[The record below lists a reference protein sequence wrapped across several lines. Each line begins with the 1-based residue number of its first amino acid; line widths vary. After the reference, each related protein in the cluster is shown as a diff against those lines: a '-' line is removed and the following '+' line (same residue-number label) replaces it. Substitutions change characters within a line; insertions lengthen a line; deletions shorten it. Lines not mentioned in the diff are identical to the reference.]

1 MKKMKPVLAIIL
13 FFVILIALMN
23 ATFIVDESNQAIITQ
38 FGRPVGDP
46 VNEPGVHFKMP
57 FMHDVQYFD
66 KRFLEW
72 NGDPNQVPTKDKKF
86 IFVDSFARWR
96 ITDPLQFFRRLN
108 DERGAQSR
116 LDDILDGETRNAI
129 ASHDLVELV
138 RTTNRSP
145 EIDTLMIANDT
156 DEILAR
162 IEIGRERIQALILA
176 NANARAA
183 DLGIEILD
191 FRLKS
196 INYVADVQERV
207 YERMVSERNRI
218 AEMFRSEGQGEAF
231 RIAGEKDRE
240 LNRIYSEAERSA
252 QEIRGRAD
260 AEAAAIYTSAYN
272 RSAQSRDLYE
282 FMKTMETYVNTFD
295 KETTVILSTRSEFY
309 RYLMGSGGR

>member
-1 MKKMKPVLAIIL
+1 MKKMMPL
-13 FFVILIALMN
+13 FYVILIVIAVI
-23 ATFIVDESNQAIITQ
+23 ATFSSTFVVEETNQAIITQ
-38 FGRPVGDP
+38 FGRPVGVP
-46 VNEPGVHFKMP
+46 INEPGVHFKVP
-57 FMHDVQYFD
+57 FIQDVQFFD

-72 NGDPNQVPTKDKKF
+72 DGDPNQVPTKDKKF
-86 IFVDSFARWR
+86 IFVDSFARWK
-96 ITDPLQFFRRLN
+96 ITDPLQFFRRLR

-129 ASHDLVELV
+129 ASHDLVEIV
-138 RTTNRSP
+138 RTTNREP
-145 EIDTLMIANDT
+145 ELDTLIMDMS
-156 DEILAR
+156 DEELLER
-162 IEIGRERIQALILA
+162 IEIGRESIQKLILQ
-176 NANARAA
+176 NANARAS

-196 INYVADVQERV
+196 INYVSDVQTRV

-240 LNRIYSEAERSA
+240 LFEIYSEAEKTA

-260 AEAAAIYTSAYN
+260 ARAASVYASAYN
-272 RSAQSRDLYE
+272 RSTQSRDLYD

-295 KETTVILSTRSEFY
+295 ENTTVVLSTRSEFY
-309 RYLMGSGGR
+309 KYLMGL

>member
-1 MKKMKPVLAIIL
+1 MKKLKPILYLVLIVIGIIAT
-13 FFVILIALMN
+13 FS
-23 ATFIVDESNQAIITQ
+23 ATFIVEETNQAIITQ
-38 FGRPVGDP
+38 FGRPVGVP
-46 VNEPGVHFKMP
+46 INEPGVHLKVP
-57 FMHDVQYFD
+57 FIQDVQFFD

-72 NGDPNQVPTKDKKF
+72 DGDPNQVPTKDKKF

-96 ITDPLQFFRRLN
+96 ITDPLQFFRRLR

-138 RTTNRSP
+138 RTTNREP
-145 EIDTLMIANDT
+145 ELDTLIMDMS
-156 DEILAR
+156 EEELLER
-162 IEIGRERIQALILA
+162 IEIGRERIQEVILSTA
-176 NANARAA
+176 NERAK

-196 INYVADVQERV
+196 INYVGDVQQRV
-207 YERMVSERNRI
+207 YERMISERNRI

-240 LNRIYSEAERSA
+240 LFLIYSEAERQA

-260 AEAAAIYTSAYN
+260 ARAASIYASAYN
-272 RSAQSRDLYE
+272 RSAQARDLYD

-295 KETTVILSTRSEFY
+295 ENTTIVLSTRSDFY
-309 RYLMGSGGR
+309 KYLMGL

>member
-1 MKKMKPVLAIIL
+1 MKKIKPLLYLIL
-13 FFVILIALMN
+13 MVVAVI
-23 ATFIVDESNQAIITQ
+23 ATFSATFVVEETNQAIVTQ
-38 FGRPVGDP
+38 FGRPVGEPIND
-46 VNEPGVHFKMP
+46 PGVHFKVP
-57 FMHDVQYFD
+57 FIQDVQFFD

-72 NGDPNQVPTKDKKF
+72 DGDPNQVPTKDKKF

-96 ITDPLQFFRRLN
+96 ITDPLQFFRRLR

-129 ASHDLVELV
+129 ASHDLVEIV
-138 RTTNRSP
+138 RTTNREP
-145 EIDTLMIANDT
+145 ALDTLIMDMS
-156 DEILAR
+156 EEELLER
-162 IEIGRERIQALILA
+162 IEIGRESIQKLILQSA
-176 NANARAA
+176 NDRAS

-196 INYVADVQERV
+196 INYVSDVQTRV

-240 LNRIYSEAERSA
+240 LFQIYSEAEKTA

-260 AEAAAIYTSAYN
+260 ARAASIYASAYN
-272 RSAQSRDLYE
+272 RSTQSRDLYD

-295 KETTVILSTRSEFY
+295 ENTTVVLSTRSEFY
-309 RYLMGSGGR
+309 KYLMGL

>member
-1 MKKMKPVLAIIL
+1 MKKLKPLL
-13 FFVILIALMN
+13 YLILIVVAVI
-23 ATFIVDESNQAIITQ
+23 ATFSGTFVVEETNQAIITQ
-38 FGRPVGDP
+38 FGRPVGEPIYD
-46 VNEPGVHFKMP
+46 PGVHFKVP
-57 FMHDVQYFD
+57 FIQDVQFFD

-72 NGDPNQVPTKDKKF
+72 DGDPNQVPTKDKKF
-86 IFVDSFARWR
+86 IFVDSFARWK
-96 ITDPLQFFRRLN
+96 ITDPLQFFRRLR

-138 RTTNRSP
+138 RTTNREP
-145 EIDTLMIANDT
+145 ELDTLLMDMND
-156 DEILAR
+156 EELLER
-162 IEIGRERIQALILA
+162 IDIGRESIQKLILQ
-176 NANARAA
+176 NANARAS

-196 INYVADVQERV
+196 INYVSDVQTRV

-218 AEMFRSEGQGEAF
+218 AEMFKSEGQGEAF

-240 LNRIYSEAERSA
+240 LFQIYSEAEKTA

-260 AEAAAIYTSAYN
+260 ARAASIYASAYN
-272 RSAQSRDLYE
+272 RSTQSRDLYG

-295 KETTVILSTRSEFY
+295 ENTTVVLSTRSDFY
-309 RYLMGSGGR
+309 KYLMGL

>member
-1 MKKMKPVLAIIL
+1 MKKIKPLL
-13 FFVILIALMN
+13 YLILIVVAVI
-23 ATFIVDESNQAIITQ
+23 ATFSGTFVVEETNQAIITQ
-38 FGRPVGDP
+38 FGRPVGEPIYD
-46 VNEPGVHFKMP
+46 PGVHFKVP
-57 FMHDVQYFD
+57 FIQDVQFFD

-72 NGDPNQVPTKDKKF
+72 DGDPNQVPTKDKKF
-86 IFVDSFARWR
+86 IFVDSFARWK
-96 ITDPLQFFRRLN
+96 ITDPLQFFRRLR

-138 RTTNRSP
+138 RTTNREP
-145 EIDTLMIANDT
+145 ELDTLLMDMS
-156 DEILAR
+156 DEELLER
-162 IEIGRERIQALILA
+162 IDIGRESIQKLILQ
-176 NANARAA
+176 NANARAS

-196 INYVADVQERV
+196 INYVSDVQTRV

-218 AEMFRSEGQGEAF
+218 AEMFKSEGQGEAF

-240 LNRIYSEAERSA
+240 LFQIYSEAEKTA

-260 AEAAAIYTSAYN
+260 ARAASIYASAYN
-272 RSAQSRDLYE
+272 RSTQSRDLYG

-295 KETTVILSTRSEFY
+295 ENTTVVLSTRSDFY
-309 RYLMGSGGR
+309 KYLMGL

>member
-1 MKKMKPVLAIIL
+1 MKKIRPLLYLIL
-13 FFVILIALMN
+13 LVVGVV
-23 ATFIVDESNQAIITQ
+23 ATFSSTFVVEETNQAIITQ
-38 FGRPVGDP
+38 FGRPVGVP
-46 VNEPGVHFKMP
+46 INEPGVHFKVP
-57 FMHDVQYFD
+57 FIQDVQFFD

-72 NGDPNQVPTKDKKF
+72 DGDPNQVPTKDKKF

-96 ITDPLQFFRRLN
+96 ITDPLQFFRRLR

-138 RTTNRSP
+138 RTTNREP
-145 EIDTLMIANDT
+145 ELDTLIMDMN
-156 DEILAR
+156 EEELLER
-162 IEIGRERIQALILA
+162 IEIGRERIQEVILKTA
-176 NANARAA
+176 NERAQ

-196 INYVADVQERV
+196 INYVGDVQQRV
-207 YERMVSERNRI
+207 YERMISERNRI

-240 LNRIYSEAERSA
+240 LFLIYSEAEKQA

-260 AEAAAIYTSAYN
+260 ARAASIYASAYN
-272 RSAQSRDLYE
+272 RSAQARDLYD

-295 KETTVILSTRSEFY
+295 ENTTIVLSTRSEFY
-309 RYLMGSGGR
+309 KYLMGL